1 MAKKQVKF
9 LGVFWVLLLLIVIVC
24 SVKVKAATSISL
36 SDLPAFPENGQRYW
50 VIFTEGYRNS
60 RVELTTCDISKNAEK
75 AWIKWNRNLT
85 LQGADCVGKYNQ
97 YYLNDYGEW
106 EQIGTYNRFTD
117 YATSVIVSN
126 LDVKDIYGKVA
137 VAKSQ
142 YEGYPGIANT
152 QYRITYNANG
162 GSNAPSPQKFSSGS
176 KVKISSQVPVR
187 SSYTFE
193 GWGKSSKSTVVSY
206 YSGKSYI
213 FNKNMKLYAV
223 WKKVPSCVDNK
234 NVSILDKKIKKSAVL
249 FADKFAKKAKSSDE
263 ITGPSAIQQ
272 LKNLGNQVTITGYDG
287 TVSDEVLE
295 AFAKA
300 VLNTMNDAKIDE
312 YETNTNKLTLQI
324 YNQIKDGVKIISQKI
339 TIGNTTYTVDCT
351 ILAQSYGSVGAQASW
366 ANVTWKDKKNKPY
379 SVYIVT
385 NSTDESMKKALASYC
400 TVLAQLNKGMWKDF
414 LTKYVTGGWKLAG
427 LNNVKKL
434 DDKTVSKFFDHSEN
448 LILVICGDKKAK
460 EFFVNDASGILKEQL
475 SKMTKTQF
483 RKFIKKNVASGD
495 KIVKAA
501 DQYKKVSDKYNDYK
515 KYLRKWKKSGN
526 NSDLTKYKKAYDE
539 CLKMID
545 SLDSIFGQY

>member
-223 WKKVPSCVDNK
+223 WKKYR
-234 NVSILDKKIKKSAVL
+234 AVL
-249 FADKFAKKAKSSDE
+249 
-263 ITGPSAIQQ
+263 
-272 LKNLGNQVTITGYDG
+272 TIKMCQ
-287 TVSDEVLE
+287 
-295 AFAKA
+295 FW
-300 VLNTMNDAKIDE
+300 
-312 YETNTNKLTLQI
+312 
-324 YNQIKDGVKIISQKI
+324 IK
-339 TIGNTTYTVDCT
+339 
-351 ILAQSYGSVGAQASW
+351 
-366 ANVTWKDKKNKPY
+366 
-379 SVYIVT
+379 
-385 NSTDESMKKALASYC
+385 
-400 TVLAQLNKGMWKDF
+400 
-414 LTKYVTGGWKLAG
+414 
-427 LNNVKKL
+427 
-434 DDKTVSKFFDHSEN
+434 
-448 LILVICGDKKAK
+448 
-460 EFFVNDASGILKEQL
+460 
-475 SKMTKTQF
+475 
-483 RKFIKKNVASGD
+483 R
-495 KIVKAA
+495 
-501 DQYKKVSDKYNDYK
+501 
-515 KYLRKWKKSGN
+515 
-526 NSDLTKYKKAYDE
+526 
-539 CLKMID
+539 
-545 SLDSIFGQY
+545 